1 MTTLEHVSAAA
12 TRIAGVAHR
21 TPVHTSR
28 TLDELTGARVFLK
41 CENFQRV
48 GAFKFRGAY
57 NAMSQL
63 EPAQRRAGVLT
74 FSSGNHAQ
82 AIALSGRLL
91 GIPTVIVMPDDAPA
105 VKLAATRG
113 YGAEVVLYDKHTA
126 SREELGAKLA
136 AERGLSVI
144 PPYDHAEI
152 IAGQGTAALELHEE
166 VPGLEVVLAPVG
178 GGGLLSGTAV
188 ATKGMWPACTVIGVE
203 PALADDA
210 ARSFASGRIETVTNP
225 ETIADG
231 ARTPSLG
238 KLTFPLIRQHV
249 SAIVTASEAQIA
261 SAMFWA
267 WERTKLVIEPTA
279 ALPVAALLSGL
290 VNVRGKRVGVII
302 SGGNVELARMEQYRA
317 LAAGECP

>member
-1 MTTLEHVSAAA
+1 MTTLDDVRAAA
-12 TRIAGVAHR
+12 ARIAGVAHR

-57 NAMSQL
+57 NALSQL
-63 EPAQRRAGVLT
+63 GPAQRRAGVLT

-105 VKLAATRG
+105 VKLAATKG
-113 YGAEVVLYDKHTA
+113 YGAEVVLYDKHKA

-136 AERGLSVI
+136 AARGLTVI
-144 PPYDHAEI
+144 PPYDHADI

-188 ATKGMWPACTVIGVE
+188 ATQGLRPACTVIGVE

-210 ARSFASGRIETVTNP
+210 ARSFASGRIETVKNP

-238 KLTFPLIRQHV
+238 NLTFPLIRRHV
-249 SAIVTASEAQIA
+249 SQIVTATEAQIA
-261 SAMFWA
+261 AAMFWT

-279 ALPVAALLSGL
+279 ALPMAALLSGL

-302 SGGNVELARMEQYRA
+302 SGGNVELARMEQYSA
-317 LAAGECP
+317 LGTPIS

>member
-1 MTTLEHVSAAA
+1 MTTLDDVRAAA
-12 TRIAGVAHR
+12 SRIAGVAHR

-28 TLDELTGARVFLK
+28 TLDEVTGASVFLK

-57 NAMSQL
+57 NALSQL
-63 EPAQRRAGVLT
+63 GPAQRRAGVLT

-113 YGAEVVLYDKHTA
+113 YGAEVVLYDKHRD

-136 AERGLSVI
+136 AARGLTVI
-144 PPYDHAEI
+144 PPYDHADI

-188 ATKGMWPACTVIGVE
+188 TTKGLRPECVVIGVE
-203 PALADDA
+203 PSLADDA
-210 ARSFASGRIETVTNP
+210 ARSFASGRIETVKNP

-238 KLTFPLIRQHV
+238 KLTFPLIQQHI
-249 SAIVTASEAQIA
+249 SQIVTATEAQIA
-261 SAMFWA
+261 AAMFWT

-279 ALPVAALLSGL
+279 ALPMAALLSEL

-317 LAAGECP
+317 LAL

>member
-1 MTTLEHVSAAA
+1 MTTLDDVRAAA
-12 TRIAGVAHR
+12 ARIAGVAHR

-57 NAMSQL
+57 NALSQL
-63 EPAQRRAGVLT
+63 GPAQRRAGVLT

-105 VKLAATRG
+105 VKLAATKG
-113 YGAEVVLYDKHTA
+113 YGSEVVLYDKHKD
-126 SREELGAKLA
+126 SREEMGAKLA
-136 AERGLSVI
+136 VARGLTVI
-144 PPYDHAEI
+144 PPYDHADI

-166 VPGLEVVLAPVG
+166 VPGLEIVLAPVG

-188 ATKGMWPACTVIGVE
+188 ATKGLRPACTVIGVE

-210 ARSFASGRIETVTNP
+210 ARSFVSGRIETVKNP

-238 KLTFPLIRQHV
+238 KLTFPLIRRHV
-249 SAIVTASEAQIA
+249 SQIVTATEAQIA
-261 SAMFWA
+261 AAMFWT

-279 ALPVAALLSGL
+279 ALPMAALLSGL

-302 SGGNVELARMEQYRA
+302 SGGNVELARMEQYSA
-317 LAAGECP
+317 LGTPIS

>member
-1 MTTLEHVSAAA
+1 MTTLDHVRAAA

-126 SREELGAKLA
+126 SREELGARLA
-136 AERGLSVI
+136 AERGLTVI

-188 ATKGMWPACTVIGVE
+188 ATKGMQPTCTVFGVE

-210 ARSFASGRIETVTNP
+210 ARSFASGRIETVKNP

-249 SAIVTASEAQIA
+249 SAIVTANEAEIA